1 MSLVLCSASL
11 CICSL
16 LCTSSCAAV
25 SPLTPLCTAS
35 FHSALGRPHAR
46 SVPLRGLVRPLT
58 LRSSVF
64 LFSPGPR
71 RGQASSAFAADPL
84 SHQPAPAMLAASA
97 DDILHGGDGGDG
109 GGAGSDESSSA
120 TPKWTYGVVVVFA
133 VLSMAA
139 LGVVLYVVWRKRRAK
154 GASLSLASD
163 QSRS

>member
-1 MSLVLCSASL
+1 
-11 CICSL
+11 
-16 LCTSSCAAV
+16 
-25 SPLTPLCTAS
+25 
-35 FHSALGRPHAR
+35 
-46 SVPLRGLVRPLT
+46 
-58 LRSSVF
+58 
-64 LFSPGPR
+64 
-71 RGQASSAFAADPL
+71 
-84 SHQPAPAMLAASA
+84 MLAASA

-120 TPKWTYGVVVVFA
+120 TPKWTYGVVVVLT